1 MSAQVPDDL
10 ALDWRDELPWDDG
23 GDGSQQFEGDLTL
36 SSLGR

>member
-10 ALDWRDELPWDDG
+10 ALDWRDELPW